1 MTAFVPKSNSP
12 EKDLVMTPDWL
23 AADILNHFP
32 IKGSFLDP
40 SRGSGAF
47 YNQVNSETKDW
58 CEISEGRD
66 FMKYKGRADW
76 IVTNPP
82 WSKMRDFLVKGMEVA
97 ENVVYLTTINHYT
110 TKRRMLD
117 IEQMGFGV
125 KEIFCV
131 PTPSKP
137 WPALG
142 FQLAAVHIQKNY
154 KGKILLTWHKD
165 ALIKGEN
172 KSEQT

>member
-1 MTAFVPKSNSP
+1 MAGFVPKSNSP
-12 EKDLVMTPDWL
+12 DKDLVMTPKWL
-23 AADILNHFP
+23 AIDILNHFAVS
-32 IKGSFLDP
+32 GVYLDP
-40 SRGSGAF
+40 CKGDGAF
-47 YNQVNSETKDW
+47 FNQYQEGPKDW

-66 FMKYKGRADW
+66 FLEYEGKADW

-82 WSKMRDFLVKGMEVA
+82 WSKMRQFLVKGMEVA
-97 ENVVYLTTINHYT
+97 DNVVYLTTINHYT

-117 IEQMGFGV
+117 IREMGFAV

-142 FQLAAVHIQKNY
+142 FQLAAVHLQKGY
-154 KGKILLTWHKD
+154 GGGIDITWHSD
-165 ALIKGEN
+165 ISKGE
-172 KSEQT
+172 